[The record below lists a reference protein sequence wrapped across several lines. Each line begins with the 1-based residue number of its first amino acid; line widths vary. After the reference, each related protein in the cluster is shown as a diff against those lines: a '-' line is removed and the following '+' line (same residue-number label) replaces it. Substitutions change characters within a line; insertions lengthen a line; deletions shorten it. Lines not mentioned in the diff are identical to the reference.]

1 MATIGVVMSEKTINL
16 VNKERLVAF
25 VHSLDRKSSDLQS
38 RFYELLIN
46 LWNPER
52 PLRTIVAE
60 INFEHLKIAFP
71 QFKEAIAYYQLQ
83 VFVAKK
89 LNRPFRA
96 QPVLLIGDPGQG
108 KTYFA
113 SVLAELLGLPYF
125 EISLATA
132 TANFAISGGSVQW
145 GEGRPGCI
153 IESIAMAEV
162 ANPFILID
170 EIDKSAGS
178 DRYKTITPFYSL
190 LEPHSAKKFR
200 DEAVPLDVD
209 LSNVNWIATANED
222 LRIDAPI
229 LSRFKRFDI
238 KQPSPQEMLGVIDS
252 VYAMLRDRSD
262 FRELI
267 ASELNTEFK
276 QLLAT
281 HSPRE
286 VRLALDEAIT
296 SAVFNDRADLIPSD
310 LPKTKKGER
319 RVGFY

>member
-1 MATIGVVMSEKTINL
+1 MSEKTINL
-16 VNKERLVAF
+16 VNKEQLFAF
-25 VHSLDRKSSDLQS
+25 VHSLDRKSSDFQS
-38 RFYELLIN
+38 RFYELCLN

-52 PLRTIVAE
+52 PLRTIVSDVD
-60 INFEHLKIAFP
+60 FELLKNAFP
-71 QFKEAIAYYQLQ
+71 QFKEAIEYYRLQ

-153 IESIAMAEV
+153 IESIAKSEV

-178 DRYKTITPFYSL
+178 DSYKAITPFYSL
-190 LEPHSAKKFR
+190 LEPHSSKKFR

-209 LSNVNWIATANED
+209 LSNVNWISTANED

-238 KQPSPQEMLGVIDS
+238 KQPTPKEMLGVIDS

-262 FRELI
+262 FKELI
-267 ASELNTEFK
+267 SPELTMDVKNRLVTN
-276 QLLAT
+276 
-281 HSPRE
+281 SPRE

-310 LPKTKKGER
+310 LPKVEKGER